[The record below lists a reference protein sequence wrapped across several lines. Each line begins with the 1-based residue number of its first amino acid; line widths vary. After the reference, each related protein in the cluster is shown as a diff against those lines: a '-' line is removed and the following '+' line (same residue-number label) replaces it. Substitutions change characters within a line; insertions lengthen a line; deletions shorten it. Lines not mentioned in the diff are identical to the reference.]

1 MCNIIIDFRSSFKM
15 SRIESVW
22 KIIWFIRYLNY
33 VCPNYLS
40 IRVWQWFSKHGK
52 TLYMRDT
59 FSEVVFFHL
68 CCHWIEGEKA
78 PQGLW
83 PILEFADRYFR
94 PIYVTWLCYPTP
106 THPHTHTPSVYY
118 HLRSSLTRCQQC
130 SHIASIVF
138 FSIPFFIQ
146 KSLCST

>member
-59 FSEVVFFHL
+59 FSDWYCFIFAAS
-68 CCHWIEGEKA
+68 EGEKA

-83 PILEFADRYFR
+83 PISEFTDRYFR
-94 PIYVTWLCYPTP
+94 PIYVTWLYFPP
-106 THPHTHTPSVYY
+106 PHKHTHTIRVLPS
-118 HLRSSLTRCQQC
+118 LK
-130 SHIASIVF
+130 
-138 FSIPFFIQ
+138 FIDQ
-146 KSLCST
+146 VSAMQPHCFHCIF